1 MDPELKTQLWADAQR
16 AVDNFVKKDTVY
28 RELLA
33 EIEAELPEAFAELW
47 EALEQRNVACID
59 ARKKVRSARAK
70 LPPFRTQVRQS
81 VLYDPD
87 GFIKMAQEAG
97 QYEDLR
103 DAGIIKTAIDASKLK
118 DHVDAAT
125 MVKYK
130 EGCATVVETGA
141 AVYGPKE
148 LSGLK

>member
-1 MDPELKTQLWADAQR
+1 MDQELKSQLWADAQR
-16 AVDNFVKKDTVY
+16 SVDTFVAADKQY
-28 RELLA
+28 RATLA
-33 EIEAELPEAFAELW
+33 EIEAEMPDAFEELW
-47 EALEQRNVACID
+47 RLLEERNVACTD
-59 ARKKVRSARAK
+59 ARKKVRAARAK
-70 LPPFRTQVRQS
+70 LPPFRTQTRQS
-81 VLYDPD
+81 VIYDPD
-87 GFIKMAQEAG
+87 GFIQMAREAG
-97 QYEDLR
+97 QYEDLC

-125 MVKYK
+125 MVQYK

>member
-1 MDPELKTQLWADAQR
+1 VDPELKNQLWADAQR
-16 AVDNFVKKDTVY
+16 AVDAFVSADEQY
-28 RELLA
+28 RETLA
-33 EIEAELPEAFAELW
+33 EIEAEMPEAFEELW
-47 EALEQRNVACID
+47 DLLEKRNVAVVD
-59 ARKKVRSARAK
+59 ARKKVRAARAK
-70 LPPFRTQVRQS
+70 MAPFRTQTRQS
-81 VLYDPD
+81 VIYDPD
-87 GFIKMAQEAG
+87 GFIQMAREAG
-97 QYEDLR
+97 QYEDLC

>member
-1 MDPELKTQLWADAQR
+1 MKTQLWADAQR
-16 AVDNFVKKDTVY
+16 AVDTFVKADEQY
-28 RELLA
+28 RETLA
-33 EIEAELPEAFAELW
+33 EIEAEMPEAFEELW
-47 EALEQRNVACID
+47 DLLEKRNVSVVD
-59 ARKKVRSARAK
+59 ARKKVRAARAK
-70 LPPFRTQVRQS
+70 MAPFRTQTRQS
-81 VLYDPD
+81 VIYDPD
-87 GFIKMAQEAG
+87 GFIKMAREAG
-97 QYEDLR
+97 QFEDLC

>member
-1 MDPELKTQLWADAQR
+1 MDPELKSQLMGDAQR
-16 AVDNFVKKDTVY
+16 AVDDFVKADKNYRDT
-28 RELLA
+28 LA
-33 EIEAELPEAFAELW
+33 EIETELPEAFEELW
-47 EALEQRNVACID
+47 SLLEKRNVSCID
-59 ARKKVRSARAK
+59 ARKKVKAARAK
-70 LPPFRTQVRQS
+70 MAPFRTQSRQS
-81 VLYDPD
+81 VIYDPN
-87 GFIKMAQEAG
+87 GFIQMAREAG
-97 QYEDLR
+97 QYEDLC